1 MRRMLFVC
9 SFLAATVLMTGSAL
23 AGPSPGTAPDTS
35 GDKCT
40 KMKDG
45 TLRCEYGGDKVWG
58 DVIGPK
64 GKFIGGGVPPIFI
77 SLIEYRINFL
87 PELNKTV
94 EEL

>member
-1 MRRMLFVC
+1 MRRLLFVC
-9 SFLAATVLMTGSAL
+9 SFLAAAAMMTGSAL
-23 AGPSPGTAPDTS
+23 AGPAAPDTS

-45 TLRCEYGGDKVWG
+45 TLRCDYGGDKVWG
-58 DVIGPK
+58 DVVGPK
-64 GKFIGGGVPPIFI
+64 GKFIGGKVKPVFK
-77 SLIEYRINFL
+77 SLIDYRLNFL